1 MHAVPLQEIE
11 ATFVKLVDDE
21 DSSTGS
27 NSTGDLP
34 FWDNCRIS
42 CMKTKQDDACSTT
55 IIIIVA
61 LILAYLL
68 VKFASQYLQFS
79 HNF

>member
-34 FWDNCRIS
+34 F
-42 CMKTKQDDACSTT
+42 
-55 IIIIVA
+55 
-61 LILAYLL
+61 
-68 VKFASQYLQFS
+68 
-79 HNF
+79 